1 AVFNMVP
8 GFPLDGG
15 RVLRAI
21 VWWITGNGERAT
33 RIAATTGQ
41 GIAFVFIIVGLFRF
55 FNGAGFGGLWLTF
68 IGWFLLDAARSSYA
82 QTEILKHLRGVRVRD
97 VMTHNWPAIESG
109 TNLQSFVD
117 EYLLRS
123 GHRNFAV
130 QENGRVIGLI
140 TPHEVKDI
148 ERDRWQQMSVREAMR
163 PLDRLH
169 SIKPTTPVAEA
180 LEAMGRE
187 DVNQLVVLSNSH
199 LDGIVSRGNI
209 LRLLQTR
216 ADLLTERYLGALSR
230 LQDQIEP
237 CPYEIVEQS
246 VSSELGVRISKIF
259 PEFDREPMAAAS
271 LAQVHR
277 AYLRDGR
284 AVVVK
289 IQRPGVRDLIVN
301 DLEAL
306 EEVAGFIDAHTEVGK
321 RYEFGNLLTD
331 LRRSLLRE
339 LDFQR
344 EASNLIR
351 LRESLREYKNIVV
364 PRPIEDLTTSR
375 VLTMDYIPGK
385 NVANLSPLRLLEIDG
400 AKLSD

>member
-1 AVFNMVP
+1 MKAQIKLFRIWGIQIGLHYSWLLIALLVTLSLAGQFQATNPQWGANVVWVVAILTALLFFAAIVLHELSHAAIAKARGLPVKSITLFALGGVAQIEKEASDPKTEFWMGIVGPITSALIGGICLALAVLIGWDPTALHQSPQLAMLVWLGIINIALAVFNMVP

-148 ERDRWQQMSVREAMR
+148 ERDRWQQMTVREAMR

-216 ADLLTERYLGALSR
+216 A
-230 LQDQIEP
+230 
-237 CPYEIVEQS
+237 
-246 VSSELGVRISKIF
+246 ELG
-259 PEFDREPMAAAS
+259 
-271 LAQVHR
+271 Q
-277 AYLRDGR
+277 
-284 AVVVK
+284 
-289 IQRPGVRDLIVN
+289 
-301 DLEAL
+301 
-306 EEVAGFIDAHTEVGK
+306 
-321 RYEFGNLLTD
+321 
-331 LRRSLLRE
+331 
-339 LDFQR
+339 
-344 EASNLIR
+344 
-351 LRESLREYKNIVV
+351 
-364 PRPIEDLTTSR
+364 
-375 VLTMDYIPGK
+375 
-385 NVANLSPLRLLEIDG
+385 
-400 AKLSD
+400 

>member
-1 AVFNMVP
+1 MKAQIKLFRIWGIQIGLHYSWLLIALLVTLSLAGQFQATNPQWGANVVWVVAILTALLFFAAIVLHELSHAAIAKARGLPVKSITLFALGGVAQIEKEASDPKTEFWMGIVGPITSALIGGICLALAVLIGWDPTARHQSPQLAMLVWLGIINIALAVFNMVP

-21 VWWITGNGERAT
+21 VWWITGNAERAT

-41 GIAFVFIIVGLFRF
+41 AIAFVFIIVGLFRF

-148 ERDRWQQMSVREAMR
+148 ERDRWQQMTVREAMR

-216 ADLLTERYLGALSR
+216 A
-230 LQDQIEP
+230 
-237 CPYEIVEQS
+237 
-246 VSSELGVRISKIF
+246 ELG
-259 PEFDREPMAAAS
+259 
-271 LAQVHR
+271 Q
-277 AYLRDGR
+277 
-284 AVVVK
+284 
-289 IQRPGVRDLIVN
+289 
-301 DLEAL
+301 
-306 EEVAGFIDAHTEVGK
+306 
-321 RYEFGNLLTD
+321 
-331 LRRSLLRE
+331 
-339 LDFQR
+339 
-344 EASNLIR
+344 
-351 LRESLREYKNIVV
+351 
-364 PRPIEDLTTSR
+364 
-375 VLTMDYIPGK
+375 
-385 NVANLSPLRLLEIDG
+385 
-400 AKLSD
+400 